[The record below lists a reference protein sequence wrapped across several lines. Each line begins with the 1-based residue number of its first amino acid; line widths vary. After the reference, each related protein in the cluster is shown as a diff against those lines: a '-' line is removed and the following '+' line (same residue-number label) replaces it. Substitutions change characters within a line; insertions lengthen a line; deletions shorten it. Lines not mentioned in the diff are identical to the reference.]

1 MPRVTHAS
9 ARSARLA
16 GPPGSAAVAGGSA
29 EVVAAATAIL
39 RAGGCAVDAALAAA
53 FTAVMSEPVLASL
66 GGGGF
71 LLSADKDAS
80 PQVLDFFVDV
90 PGLGG
95 GSVEPHV
102 ETVVV
107 DFARTGSAA
116 TSSEQVFHGGWG
128 TVGTP
133 GCLPGYLEA
142 HRRFGRLP
150 LAAIVG
156 PAVGAARAGVVLS
169 DGQRTF
175 LHLVSDLL
183 NITAD
188 SRRLFAEAESSGV
201 YRNEA
206 YARLLEGLADG
217 RIGGFDD
224 PALAEPLLAGCRAG
238 GGLLTAEDLAAYRPV
253 TREPLALSRRGSRV
267 WTNPPP
273 SVGGSIVM
281 ASLAGL
287 AEEPSAIRWAE
298 VARALADA
306 TLAQRGPGQVPT
318 GTTHVS
324 VVDAQGGFAALTT
337 SNGSGSGTV
346 LPGWDVALNNMLG
359 EEDLR
364 PADGSAL
371 PPGTRMGSM
380 MAPTLVDLA
389 DGSRVALG
397 TGGSERIRSA
407 LLGVVLR
414 LTDSGS
420 ELLAAVDAPRVHL
433 TGTGPVHVEP
443 GFADDD
449 LLELAELARARD
461 WPGLESWPAPSLFF
475 GGVHAV
481 RRSADGSIEAVGD
494 ARRTGAVGMVL
505 PDGSIR
511 TA

>member
-1 MPRVTHAS
+1 VPAVTTSEPRSV
-9 ARSARLA
+9 RLS

-71 LLSADKDAS
+71 LLDAELGSS
-80 PQVLDFFVDV
+80 PAVLDFFVDV

-95 GSVEPHV
+95 GPVDPHV

-128 TVGTP
+128 TVGVP
-133 GCLPGYLEA
+133 GCLAGYLEA
-142 HRRFGRLP
+142 HRRSGRLP

-156 PAVGAARAGVVLS
+156 PAVGLARAGVSLS
-169 DGQRTF
+169 PGQRTF

-183 NITAD
+183 NITND

-201 YRNEA
+201 YRTEG
-206 YARLLEGLADG
+206 YARLLEELAAGRVTGLQ
-217 RIGGFDD
+217 D
-224 PALAEPLLAGCRAG
+224 PVLAAPLLAGARAG
-238 GGLLTAEDLAAYRPV
+238 GGLLTAEDLAAYRAV
-253 TREPLALSRRGSRV
+253 RREPLALTRHGSRV

-281 ASLAGL
+281 AALAALDEDG
-287 AEEPSAIRWAE
+287 PGIRWAH
-298 VARALADA
+298 VAQALAEA

-346 LPGWDVALNNMLG
+346 LPGWDIPLNNMLG

-364 PADGSAL
+364 PADGSSL
-371 PPGTRMGSM
+371 PPGARMGSM

-407 LLGVVLR
+407 LLGVILR
-414 LTDSGS
+414 LVDAGS
-420 ELLAAVDAPRVHL
+420 DLIGAVDAPRVHL
-433 TGTGPVHVEP
+433 TGAGPVHVEP
-443 GFADDD
+443 GFDDAD
-449 LLELAELARARD
+449 LVALASLAREHEWRGVEA
-461 WPGLESWPAPSLFF
+461 WPAPSLFF

-481 RRSADGSIEAVGD
+481 RRSADGQVEAVGD
-494 ARRTGAVGMVL
+494 ARRTGAVGVVL
-505 PDGSIR
+505 PDGSIS